1 MIQTSALLPHSSLLF
16 RKNKSA
22 LSYNRSAQTVNL
34 PFGIGCISGSLG
46 NQCKAI
52 ALIALLIVSF
62 RVDVNT
68 LTPQHLD
75 SIIFDDDTLY
85 RHISR

>member
-1 MIQTSALLPHSSLLF
+1 MYS
-16 RKNKSA
+16 N
-22 LSYNRSAQTVNL
+22 
-34 PFGIGCISGSLG
+34 C
-46 NQCKAI
+46 
-52 ALIALLIVSF
+52 LIALLIVSF

-68 LTPQHLD
+68 LTPEHLD